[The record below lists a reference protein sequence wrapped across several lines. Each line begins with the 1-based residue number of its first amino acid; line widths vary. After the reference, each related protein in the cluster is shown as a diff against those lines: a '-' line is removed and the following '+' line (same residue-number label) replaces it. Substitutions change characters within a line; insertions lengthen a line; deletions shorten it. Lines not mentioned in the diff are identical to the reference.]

1 MLHKTRARPCHGN
14 TDKCGKDSSC
24 NPSISLCLK
33 ILHFYVQNDKLIFPI
48 TIQHGI
54 IPIGI
59 DEEGFAMHAKHRFL
73 ITLFLLLT
81 LSTIASAE
89 STPFFPCV
97 LNHSYESSQ
106 YEEYVELDLKKWYRS
121 DIDNWV
127 DDDLMVK
134 SGSAIVLNHSILII
148 DLHFSGSFDYES
160 NDTHVPNEITLCNR
174 DPNVTDDSGTPEW
187 QVTIFPD
194 QDDPYAFH
202 YFGTF
207 NWTMAGI
214 HMFGRYLAFEGD
226 LEPDSCFSLLIAV
239 Y

>member
-1 MLHKTRARPCHGN
+1 M
-14 TDKCGKDSSC
+14 
-24 NPSISLCLK
+24 
-33 ILHFYVQNDKLIFPI
+33 
-48 TIQHGI
+48 
-54 IPIGI
+54 
-59 DEEGFAMHAKHRFL
+59 
-73 ITLFLLLT
+73 
-81 LSTIASAE
+81 
-89 STPFFPCV
+89 
-97 LNHSYESSQ
+97 
-106 YEEYVELDLKKWYRS
+106 
-121 DIDNWV
+121 
-127 DDDLMVK
+127 
-134 SGSAIVLNHSILII
+134 I
-148 DLHFSGSFDYES
+148 DLHFSDSFDYES

-226 LEPDSCFSLLIAV
+226 PEPDSCFSLLIAV

>member
-1 MLHKTRARPCHGN
+1 
-14 TDKCGKDSSC
+14 
-24 NPSISLCLK
+24 
-33 ILHFYVQNDKLIFPI
+33 
-48 TIQHGI
+48 
-54 IPIGI
+54 
-59 DEEGFAMHAKHRFL
+59 MHAKHRFL

-81 LSTIASAE
+81 LSITASAE

-97 LNHSYESSQ
+97 LNHPY
-106 YEEYVELDLKKWYRS
+106 
-121 DIDNWV
+121 IDNWV
-127 DDDLMVK
+127 DDDLMVE

-148 DLHFSGSFDYES
+148 DLHFSDSFDYES
-160 NDTHVPNEITLCNR
+160 NDTHVPNEITFCNR

-226 LEPDSCFSLLIAV
+226 PEPDSCFSLLIAV

>member
-1 MLHKTRARPCHGN
+1 
-14 TDKCGKDSSC
+14 
-24 NPSISLCLK
+24 
-33 ILHFYVQNDKLIFPI
+33 
-48 TIQHGI
+48 
-54 IPIGI
+54 
-59 DEEGFAMHAKHRFL
+59 MHAKHRFL

-97 LNHSYESSQ
+97 LNHPYESSQ
-106 YEEYVELDLKKWYRS
+106 YEEYVEIDLKEWYRS

-127 DDDLMVK
+127 DDDLIVK

-148 DLHFSGSFDYES
+148 DLHFSDSFDYES

-226 LEPDSCFSLLIAV
+226 PEPDSCFSLLIAV